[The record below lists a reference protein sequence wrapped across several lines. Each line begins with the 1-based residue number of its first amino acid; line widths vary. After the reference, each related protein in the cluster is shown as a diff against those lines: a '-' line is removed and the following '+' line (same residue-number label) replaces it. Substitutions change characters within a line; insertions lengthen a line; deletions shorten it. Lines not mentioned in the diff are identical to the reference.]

1 MNFKYKPFF
10 QLILQMTRVRFTSG
24 FLKGNITHKSRN
36 YSVKYAR
43 QRYEK
48 FPDEINRRERADANS
63 NKIIRVNDMAN
74 KIVSFV

>member
-1 MNFKYKPFF
+1 
-10 QLILQMTRVRFTSG
+10 MTKVRFTSG

-74 KIVSFV
+74 KIVSFVWLFYPSLFLSFY

>member
-1 MNFKYKPFF
+1 
-10 QLILQMTRVRFTSG
+10 MTKVRFTSG